1 MLTETILG
9 AAIAAAVIGIV
20 LCIRAILPK
29 SCPTPGVER
38 LTVLRCTGDAAGLE
52 AAVRAPRDPRAE
64 TVILDAGMTAEA
76 RRRAELLAARYGAE
90 IVRDTKETLH
100 TETTDGRD

>member
-1 MLTETILG
+1 MLTETVLG

-20 LCIRAILPK
+20 LLVRAILPK
-29 SCPTPGVER
+29 HYPVPGVER

-52 AAVRAPRDPRAE
+52 AAIRQPAEARAE

-76 RRRAELLAARYGAE
+76 RRRAELLAARYGAAL
-90 IVRDTKETLH
+90 IRDTKETLD
-100 TETTDGRD
+100 TETTDG